1 VKVLKFGGSS
11 IADTSGIQKVVEIIL
26 RELKRGPFAL
36 VLSAMKGITDL
47 LIQAA
52 HRAEQGNR
60 DYHTLISRIKQ
71 THNAAVE
78 GLFSEQKK
86 GIVFNDLEQLYKEL
100 KDFLHGVELIRECTP
115 RILDLVM
122 SFGERL
128 SCILMTHYL
137 KQCGVKA
144 LFVDARDI
152 IVTDDIYGKAA
163 VNYDETYARIKK
175 RLSGIKQA
183 PVITGFIAAT
193 ENKVTTTLGRNG
205 SDYTASLIAAGLS
218 AGSIEIW
225 TDVDGVLSADP
236 RSVKDAFTIRELS
249 YEEAMELSYFGAE
262 VIHPNTMIP
271 AVGRNIPIII
281 KNTFNPE
288 EAGTTIKN
296 EIKKHKAAISGI
308 ACIENIVLLNI
319 EGGGMVGIPGM
330 AARIFSILASAAV
343 NIIMISQG
351 SSEHSICL
359 GLKQNEALEAVR
371 ALKKELKKELESQ
384 AINEFLLIKELI
396 IIAVIGD
403 NMRGTPGISGK
414 LFSALGKALINVLAI
429 AQGSSE
435 RNISFVIQNKDKA
448 EALKTIHKA
457 FFHTQIMRKP

>member
-1 VKVLKFGGSS
+1 
-11 IADTSGIQKVVEIIL
+11 
-26 RELKRGPFAL
+26 
-36 VLSAMKGITDL
+36 
-47 LIQAA
+47 
-52 HRAEQGNR
+52 
-60 DYHTLISRIKQ
+60 
-71 THNAAVE
+71 
-78 GLFSEQKK
+78 
-86 GIVFNDLEQLYKEL
+86 
-100 KDFLHGVELIRECTP
+100 
-115 RILDLVM
+115 
-122 SFGERL
+122 
-128 SCILMTHYL
+128 
-137 KQCGVKA
+137 
-144 LFVDARDI
+144 
-152 IVTDDIYGKAA
+152 
-163 VNYDETYARIKK
+163 
-175 RLSGIKQA
+175 
-183 PVITGFIAAT
+183 
-193 ENKVTTTLGRNG
+193 
-205 SDYTASLIAAGLS
+205 
-218 AGSIEIW
+218 
-225 TDVDGVLSADP
+225 LSADP

-359 GLKQNEALEAVR
+359 GLKQNEALKAVR